1 MPWRRIGEMDV
12 SAIQLETITVSNM
25 DICLPFAN
33 IKKNRQK
40 WLLRLKQHHFRGDDV
55 KEPPASGGF
64 REIDNSVCQQEMLVN
79 TVAMPFFRANER
91 GEI

>member
-1 MPWRRIGEMDV
+1 M
-12 SAIQLETITVSNM
+12 
-25 DICLPFAN
+25 
-33 IKKNRQK
+33 KH
-40 WLLRLKQHHFRGDDV
+40 HHFRGDDV